1 MVSFKG
7 VVNVFVLLPFGS
19 REGGEWPRTEPFGGH
34 RRARAL
40 PPQLDSWPHRVTVY
54 GGSQSDAGA
63 GGRVGP
69 WDQRPTRTAARD
81 LTM

>member
-54 GGSQSDAGA
+54 GGSQAMPARAAGL
-63 GGRVGP
+63 GHGTRGRQEPRRV
-69 WDQRPTRTAARD
+69 T
-81 LTM
+81 